1 MDIYRFF
8 HPHHNPRL
16 HSTPLRQQE
25 LSELEQA
32 ASELRKALE
41 RAQQRTTRKPARPI
55 FSSHF
60 SDIIKAMRFVENS
73 LQTLCDAHEGD
84 SHETLKD
91 LINERSGFSGWEA
104 WTSLVKEQ
112 LIMDGDADKP
122 NKSAMNGAEPGAGLN
137 GVLDSDLSNGHY

>member
-41 RAQQRTTRKPARPI
+41 RAQSRTMRKPAGAILPG
-55 FSSHF
+55 HF
-60 SDIIKAMRFVENS
+60 TDMIKAMRFVEYS
-73 LQTLCDAHEGD
+73 LQTLCDAHPGD
-84 SHETLKD
+84 AHSVLLD
-91 LINERSGFSGWEA
+91 LVNERSSFSGWET
-104 WTSLVKEQ
+104 WTSLLKEQ
-112 LIMDGDADKP
+112 LAMGIQESVTMD
-122 NKSAMNGAEPGAGLN
+122 AES
-137 GVLDSDLSNGHY
+137 SDEELQVKLRKTG

>member
-41 RAQQRTTRKPARPI
+41 RAQLRTVRKSCAPI
-55 FSSHF
+55 LPDHF
-60 SDIIKAMRFVENS
+60 NDLLKAIRFVENS
-73 LQTLCDAHEGD
+73 LQTLCDAHPGD
-84 SHETLKD
+84 SRYVLLD
-91 LINERSGFSGWEA
+91 LIEERSDLSGWET
-104 WTSLVKEQ
+104 WTNLVMEQ
-112 LIMDGDADKP
+112 LA
-122 NKSAMNGAEPGAGLN
+122 AEPHEEEASESES
-137 GVLDSDLSNGHY
+137 DSAESPPLRKVVNR

>member
-41 RAQQRTTRKPARPI
+41 RAQSRTMRKPAGAILPG
-55 FSSHF
+55 HF
-60 SDIIKAMRFVENS
+60 TDIIKAMRFVEYS
-73 LQTLCDAHEGD
+73 LQTLCDAHPGD
-84 SHETLKD
+84 PHNVLVD
-91 LINERSGFSGWEA
+91 LVNERSSFSGWET
-104 WTSLVKEQ
+104 WTSLLKEQ
-112 LIMDGDADKP
+112 LAL
-122 NKSAMNGAEPGAGLN
+122 SAQEGSSPSLEDVIEDDRPIKLRKAG
-137 GVLDSDLSNGHY
+137 

>member
-41 RAQQRTTRKPARPI
+41 RAKSRTTKKTVGAILPD
-55 FSSHF
+55 HF
-60 SDIIKAMRFVENS
+60 NDIIKAMRFVEYS
-73 LQTLCDAHEGD
+73 LQTLCDAHPGD
-84 SHETLKD
+84 HLQVLND
-91 LINERSGFSGWEA
+91 LVNERSSLAGWEA
-104 WTSLVKEQ
+104 WTNLLHEQ
-112 LIMDGDADKP
+112 LVGGDNTLKLEP
-122 NKSAMNGAEPGAGLN
+122 VSENSNLEVKNEISSANVRKIA
-137 GVLDSDLSNGHY
+137 